1 MSEIEKYYNG
11 EIHVDF
17 EEKTKENDFGKA
29 VEFIVESDFNK
40 DLNKCLDIVKELDK
54 KDKEIERLKSI
65 IKEVRE
71 YIENGNY
78 RFREG
83 TDICLYQEGNEVFY
97 MENDE
102 LMARK
107 ILSILDKENK

>member
-17 EEKTKENDFGKA
+17 EEKTKENDFDKA

-71 YIENGNY
+71 LVK
-78 RFREG
+78 RDLS
-83 TDICLYQEGNEVFY
+83 TDKVNNLIYS
-97 MENDE
+97 E
-102 LMARK
+102 L
-107 ILSILDKENK
+107 LDIIGEENK

>member
-1 MSEIEKYYNG
+1 MGEIEKYYNG

-71 YIENGNY
+71 YVI
-78 RFREG
+78 
-83 TDICLYQEGNEVFY
+83 QEANNINAITY
-97 MENDE
+97 IN
-102 LMARK
+102 
-107 ILSILDKENK
+107 ILEILDKDSDKE